1 MHFVREM
8 FVGLRITDV
17 HIEASDR
24 NQDAVADE
32 RFIGHAAHF
41 FDHFAQYHVT
51 EVRIGISFPGP
62 EAEPCRCGETHHI
75 VGRKRQRGL
84 HALCDGRS
92 TEERVAGADRITA
105 LVAQQV
111 FDGDFA
117 DAGIFD
123 VEEGRIVEDAFFAEY
138 RLVERKF
145 FLFPEFHD
153 TRGGNQF
160 RERGD
165 PENVAYVYRSAFGA
179 VCNTETFAV

>member
-1 MHFVREM
+1 M